1 MKVGKILPIIL
12 SGGFGTRLWPL
23 SRKYSPKQFLKLEDG
38 SSLFSKAIKLVSG
51 QEFLPPIIV
60 SNEAH
65 KFFILDEAQNFANL
79 ILEPVSKNT
88 SASVAL
94 GALKAKAMYGEDV
107 TLLVLSSDHLILNS
121 SLFIKSIQNGLELIK
136 NDIVLFGVKP
146 TFPATGYGYIE
157 VEGTKVK
164 RFREKP
170 NKETAEEFLN
180 QGNFLWNSGIFMFTA
195 GNILKSF
202 TEFIPQTLE
211 IVKNSLN
218 TAITQNNITTLN
230 QTPFKKLE
238 DVSFDY
244 AILEKSHN
252 ISCVQMLS
260 AWSDIGDLTSFAE
273 TIKTK
278 PNLEMLD
285 TIDTNVISERLVVCI
300 GLSGLTIVDTK
311 DALLIA
317 KTENLQ
323 DVKKIVKSLEE
334 KGAEEVLFA
343 SKVYRPWGYYE
354 VLINQPNYKV
364 KRIFV
369 KPDCKLSLQS
379 HEKRAEHW
387 VVTEGTATVTIEE
400 KEFTIKT
407 GEAAIIPLKA
417 KHRLT
422 NNTKSP
428 VVIIETQVG
437 TYLGEDD
444 IVRYDDIY
452 GRI

>member
-1 MKVGKILPIIL
+1 
-12 SGGFGTRLWPL
+12 
-23 SRKYSPKQFLKLEDG
+23 
-38 SSLFSKAIKLVSG
+38 
-51 QEFLPPIIV
+51 
-60 SNEAH
+60 
-65 KFFILDEAQNFANL
+65 
-79 ILEPVSKNT
+79 
-88 SASVAL
+88 
-94 GALKAKAMYGEDV
+94 
-107 TLLVLSSDHLILNS
+107 
-121 SLFIKSIQNGLELIK
+121 
-136 NDIVLFGVKP
+136 
-146 TFPATGYGYIE
+146 
-157 VEGTKVK
+157 
-164 RFREKP
+164 
-170 NKETAEEFLN
+170 
-180 QGNFLWNSGIFMFTA
+180 
-195 GNILKSF
+195 
-202 TEFIPQTLE
+202 
-211 IVKNSLN
+211 
-218 TAITQNNITTLN
+218 
-230 QTPFKKLE
+230 
-238 DVSFDY
+238 
-244 AILEKSHN
+244 
-252 ISCVQMLS
+252 MLS